1 MSSLH
6 STKYLVA
13 VIVDVVGLKPGREPV
28 GCCSPPAII
37 MFDPDFN
44 FPRAVLSCC
53 CSADGSPSR
62 MAPVFF
68 FFLQE
73 ARCSASAFRF
83 NNLSELNKTTIQ
95 GSGLDGS
102 HAFVTCACASVPC
115 RRQAPAV
122 PRERNQHAT
131 PRPAA
136 APAARRCPPMNPS
149 RAAVVVLLVLWLAN
163 NKL

>member
-1 MSSLH
+1 MD
-6 STKYLVA
+6 A
-13 VIVDVVGLKPGREPV
+13 VGLKPGREPV
-28 GCCSPPAII
+28 GCCPPPAII

-44 FPRAVLSCC
+44 FSRAVLSCC
-53 CSADGSPSR
+53 CSSADGSPSR
-62 MAPVFF
+62 MAPVCVCVC
-68 FFLQE
+68 LQE

-95 GSGLDGS
+95 GNGLDGS
-102 HAFVTCACASVPC
+102 HAFVTCASVPC

-122 PRERNQHAT
+122 PRERDRHAT

>member
-1 MSSLH
+1 MSPLH

-13 VIVDVVGLKPGREPV
+13 VIVDVVGLKPWKRA
-28 GCCSPPAII
+28 CCPPPAII

-53 CSADGSPSR
+53 CSADGNPSR
-62 MAPVFF
+62 MAPVF

-95 GSGLDGS
+95 GNGLDGS